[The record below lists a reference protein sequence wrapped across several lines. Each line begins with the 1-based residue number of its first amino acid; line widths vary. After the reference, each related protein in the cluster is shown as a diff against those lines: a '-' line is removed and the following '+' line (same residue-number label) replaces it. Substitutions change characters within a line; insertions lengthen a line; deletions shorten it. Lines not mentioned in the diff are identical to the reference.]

1 MVGLDLRREPADAR
15 ELRRLRPEERGQ
27 RHAVHVAADRGR
39 RRVHVAVRVHP
50 YEAQRLVLPA
60 DEVRRGGDR
69 AGREA
74 VIAAEN
80 DRNPA
85 LLQGGER
92 GLVESLADLRDLTD
106 VLLRG
111 IAERLHFG
119 DGRHQIALVYDG
131 KPEGRETLGQPGD
144 PES

>member
-1 MVGLDLRREPADAR
+1 M
-15 ELRRLRPEERGQ
+15 
-27 RHAVHVAADRGR
+27 
-39 RRVHVAVRVHP
+39 RVHP

-69 AGREA
+69 TGREA

-106 VLLRG
+106 VLLGG

-119 DGRHQIALVYDG
+119 DGRHQIALVDDG
-131 KPEGRETLGQPGD
+131 KSEGRETLGQPGD
-144 PES
+144 AES